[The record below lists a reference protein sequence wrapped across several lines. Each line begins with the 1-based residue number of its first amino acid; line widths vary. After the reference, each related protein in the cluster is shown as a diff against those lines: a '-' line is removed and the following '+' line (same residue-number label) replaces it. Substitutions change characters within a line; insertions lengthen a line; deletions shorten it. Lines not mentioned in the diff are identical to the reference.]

1 MNEGAFLQDL
11 AMLMAVAG
19 SVSLLFTKLKW
30 PKVIGYILAG
40 VMLSRH
46 TLGGS
51 FLAEGACEKE
61 MTHRKTGGS

>member
-51 FLAEGACEKE
+51 FL
-61 MTHRKTGGS
+61 